1 MKEELDILSKLGK
14 DSGFKV
20 PENYFADFNK
30 KMMESL
36 PEPVLTPQVKP
47 SLWVRVRPYVYM
59 AAMFAGIWCMM
70 HVFNDM
76 SGVSSTK
83 SQIQAIVNGLD
94 DEKNIDD
101 LMLQES
107 LNEYDVLTYEDS
119 VDTENSG
126 IQLIGSDNNKEDC
139 YLPHQE

>member
-1 MKEELDILSKLGK
+1 MKEDLDILSKLGK

-20 PENYFADFNK
+20 PENYFADFNT

-36 PEPVLTPQVKP
+36 PKPNLTPQVKP

-70 HVFNDM
+70 RVFNDM
-76 SGVSSTK
+76 SGATSTK
-83 SQIQAIVNGLD
+83 AQIQAIVDGLE

-101 LMLQES
+101 LMLQEG
-107 LNEYDVLTYEDS
+107 LNEYDILTYEDS
-119 VDTENSG
+119 VDAEQSG
-126 IQLIGSDNNKEDC
+126 IQFVEGSNK
-139 YLPHQE
+139 

>member
-119 VDTENSG
+119 VDAEQSG
-126 IQLIGSDNNKEDC
+126 IVDLGSDDSK
-139 YLPHQE
+139 

>member
-126 IQLIGSDNNKEDC
+126 IQLIGSDNNK
-139 YLPHQE
+139 

>member
-1 MKEELDILSKLGK
+1 MKEEIDILSKLGK

-20 PENYFADFNK
+20 PENYFSDFSK

-36 PEPVLTPQVKP
+36 PEPMLTPQVKP

-70 HVFNDM
+70 RVFNDL
-76 SGVSSTK
+76 SGVDSNK
-83 SQIQAIVNGLD
+83 AQIQAIANGLD

-101 LMLQES
+101 LMMQES
-107 LNEYDVLTYEDS
+107 IKAYDVYTYEDS
-119 VDTENSG
+119 VDAEQSG
-126 IQLIGSDNNKEDC
+126 IEYIGSDNK
-139 YLPHQE
+139 

>member
-119 VDTENSG
+119 VDTENSV
-126 IQLIGSDNNKEDC
+126 IQLIGSDNNK
-139 YLPHQE
+139 

>member
-1 MKEELDILSKLGK
+1 MKEDLDILSKLGK

-20 PENYFADFNK
+20 PENYFSDFNK
-30 KMMESL
+30 QMMESL
-36 PEPVLTPQVKP
+36 PKPNLTPQVKP

-70 HVFNDM
+70 RVFNDM
-76 SGVSSTK
+76 SGATSTK
-83 SQIQAIVNGLD
+83 AQIQAIVDGLE

-107 LNEYDVLTYEDS
+107 LNEYEILTYEDS
-119 VDTENSG
+119 VDAEQSG
-126 IQLIGSDNNKEDC
+126 IQFVEGSNK
-139 YLPHQE
+139 

>member
-1 MKEELDILSKLGK
+1 MKEDLDILSKLGK

-20 PENYFADFNK
+20 PENYFADFNT

-36 PEPVLTPQVKP
+36 PKPNLTPQVKP

-70 HVFNDM
+70 RVFNDM
-76 SGVSSTK
+76 SGATSTK
-83 SQIQAIVNGLD
+83 AQIQAIVDGLE

-101 LMLQES
+101 LMLQEG
-107 LNEYDVLTYEDS
+107 LNEYYILTYEDS
-119 VDTENSG
+119 VDAEQSG
-126 IQLIGSDNNKEDC
+126 IQFVEGNDSK
-139 YLPHQE
+139 

>member
-1 MKEELDILSKLGK
+1 MKEDLDILSKLGK

-20 PENYFADFNK
+20 PENYFSDFNK
-30 KMMESL
+30 QMMESL
-36 PEPVLTPQVKP
+36 PKPNLTPQVKP

-70 HVFNDM
+70 RVFNDM
-76 SGVSSTK
+76 SGGSSTK
-83 SQIQAIVNGLD
+83 APIQAMVDGLG

-107 LNEYDVLTYEDS
+107 LNEYEILTYEDS
-119 VDTENSG
+119 VDAEQSG
-126 IQLIGSDNNKEDC
+126 IQFVEGSNK
-139 YLPHQE
+139 

>member
-1 MKEELDILSKLGK
+1 MKEDLDILSKLGK

-20 PENYFADFNK
+20 PENYFADFNT

-36 PEPVLTPQVKP
+36 PKPNLTPQVKP

-70 HVFNDM
+70 RVFNDM
-76 SGVSSTK
+76 SGVTSTK
-83 SQIQAIVNGLD
+83 AQIQAIVDGLE

-101 LMLQES
+101 LMMQEG
-107 LNEYDVLTYEDS
+107 LHEYDILTYEDS
-119 VDTENSG
+119 VDAEQSG
-126 IQLIGSDNNKEDC
+126 IQFVEGNDSK
-139 YLPHQE
+139 

>member
-126 IQLIGSDNNKEDC
+126 IQLIGSVNNK
-139 YLPHQE
+139 

>member
-36 PEPVLTPQVKP
+36 PETVLTPQVKP

-126 IQLIGSDNNKEDC
+126 IQLIGSDNNK
-139 YLPHQE
+139 

>member
-1 MKEELDILSKLGK
+1 MKEDLDILSKLGK

-20 PENYFADFNK
+20 PENYFSDFNK
-30 KMMESL
+30 QMMESL
-36 PEPVLTPQVKP
+36 PKPNLTPQVKP

-70 HVFNDM
+70 RVFNDM
-76 SGVSSTK
+76 SGATSTK
-83 SQIQAIVNGLD
+83 AQIQSIVDGLG

-107 LNEYDVLTYEDS
+107 LNEYEILTYEDS
-119 VDTENSG
+119 VDAEQSG
-126 IQLIGSDNNKEDC
+126 IQFVEGSNK
-139 YLPHQE
+139 

>member
-1 MKEELDILSKLGK
+1 MKEDLDILSKLGK

-20 PENYFADFNK
+20 PENYFADFNT

-36 PEPVLTPQVKP
+36 PKPNLTPQVKP

-70 HVFNDM
+70 RVFNDM
-76 SGVSSTK
+76 SGVTSTK
-83 SQIQAIVNGLD
+83 AQIQAIVDGLE

-101 LMLQES
+101 LMLQEG
-107 LNEYDVLTYEDS
+107 LNEYDILTYEDS
-119 VDTENSG
+119 VDAEQSG
-126 IQLIGSDNNKEDC
+126 IQFVEGNDSK
-139 YLPHQE
+139 

>member
-126 IQLIGSDNNKEDC
+126 IQRIGSANNK
-139 YLPHQE
+139 

>member
-1 MKEELDILSKLGK
+1 MKEDLDILSKLGK

-20 PENYFADFNK
+20 PENYFADFNT

-36 PEPVLTPQVKP
+36 PKPNLTPQVKP

-70 HVFNDM
+70 RVFNDM
-76 SGVSSTK
+76 SGATSTK
-83 SQIQAIVNGLD
+83 AQIQAIVDGLG

-107 LNEYDVLTYEDS
+107 LNEYEILTYGDS
-119 VDTENSG
+119 VDAGQSG
-126 IQLIGSDNNKEDC
+126 IQFVEGSNK
-139 YLPHQE
+139 

>member
-1 MKEELDILSKLGK
+1 MKQEKDILSKLGK
-14 DSGFKV
+14 DAGFKV
-20 PENYFADFNK
+20 PDNYFADFNK

-126 IQLIGSDNNKEDC
+126 IQLIGSDNNK
-139 YLPHQE
+139 

>member
-126 IQLIGSDNNKEDC
+126 IQHIGSDNTK
-139 YLPHQE
+139 Y

>member
-1 MKEELDILSKLGK
+1 MKEDLDILSKLGK

-20 PENYFADFNK
+20 PENYFADFNT

-36 PEPVLTPQVKP
+36 PKPNLTPQVKP

-70 HVFNDM
+70 RVFNDM
-76 SGVSSTK
+76 SGATSTK
-83 SQIQAIVNGLD
+83 AQIQAIVDGLE

-107 LNEYDVLTYEDS
+107 LNEYEILTYEDS
-119 VDTENSG
+119 VDAEQSG
-126 IQLIGSDNNKEDC
+126 IQFVEGSNK
-139 YLPHQE
+139 

>member
-126 IQLIGSDNNKEDC
+126 IQLIGSDNHK
-139 YLPHQE
+139 

>member
-30 KMMESL
+30 KVMESL

-126 IQLIGSDNNKEDC
+126 IQLIGSDNNK
-139 YLPHQE
+139 

>member
-20 PENYFADFNK
+20 PKNYFADFNK

-126 IQLIGSDNNKEDC
+126 IQLIGSDNNK
-139 YLPHQE
+139 

>member
-1 MKEELDILSKLGK
+1 MKEDLDILSKLGK

-20 PENYFADFNK
+20 PENYFADFNT

-36 PEPVLTPQVKP
+36 PKPNLTPQVKP

-70 HVFNDM
+70 RVFNDM
-76 SGVSSTK
+76 SGATSTK
-83 SQIQAIVNGLD
+83 AQIQAIVDGLE

-101 LMLQES
+101 LMLQEG
-107 LNEYDVLTYEDS
+107 LNEYDILTYEDS
-119 VDTENSG
+119 VDAEQSG
-126 IQLIGSDNNKEDC
+126 IQFVEGNDSK
-139 YLPHQE
+139 

>member
-1 MKEELDILSKLGK
+1 MKEEIDILSKLGK

-20 PENYFADFNK
+20 PENYFSDFSK

-36 PEPVLTPQVKP
+36 PEPMLTPQVKP

-70 HVFNDM
+70 RVFNDL
-76 SGVSSTK
+76 SGVDSTK
-83 SQIQAIVNGLD
+83 TQVQAIANGLD

-101 LMLQES
+101 LIMQES
-107 LNEYDVLTYEDS
+107 IKEYDVYTYEDS
-119 VDTENSG
+119 VDAEQSG
-126 IQLIGSDNNKEDC
+126 IEYIGSDNK
-139 YLPHQE
+139 

>member
-126 IQLIGSDNNKEDC
+126 IQLIGSDNQPNTTKE
-139 YLPHQE
+139 

>member
-1 MKEELDILSKLGK
+1 MKEDLDILSKLGK

-20 PENYFADFNK
+20 PENYFSDFNK
-30 KMMESL
+30 QMMESL
-36 PEPVLTPQVKP
+36 PKPNLTPQVKP

-70 HVFNDM
+70 RVFNDM
-76 SGVSSTK
+76 SGATSTNA
-83 SQIQAIVNGLD
+83 QIQAIVDGLG

-107 LNEYDVLTYEDS
+107 LNEYEILTYEDS
-119 VDTENSG
+119 VDAEQSG
-126 IQLIGSDNNKEDC
+126 IQFVEGSNK
-139 YLPHQE
+139 

>member
-70 HVFNDM
+70 HVFNNM

-126 IQLIGSDNNKEDC
+126 IQLIGSDNNK
-139 YLPHQE
+139 